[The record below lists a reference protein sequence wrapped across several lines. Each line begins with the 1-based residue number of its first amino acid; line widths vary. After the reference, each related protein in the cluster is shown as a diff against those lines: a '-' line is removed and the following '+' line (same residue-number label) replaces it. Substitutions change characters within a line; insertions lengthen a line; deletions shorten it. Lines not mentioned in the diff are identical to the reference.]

1 MVLLMAV
8 RGRCCCHYMTVRGD
22 ALLLVMQVSKKN
34 IGAAAGSA
42 LSSGKDSVMD
52 VLVMENVLYAA
63 NTTRIYDLKGSERSR
78 WSPEDPTQAGAV
90 LMDDNLREN
99 NLTQPILV
107 RLPLAFCVCILYAV
121 FTPMSTMSAISD
133 QFTVYPCSSAPAA
146 QVYQLKKARAEPLVL
161 DRMYLVTA

>member
-1 MVLLMAV
+1 MAKLVEQELMTLWFSILKKTLRHVQRGDEDHMVLLVAV
-8 RGRCCCHYMTVRGD
+8 RGMCCCYCMTVRGD
-22 ALLLVMQVSKKN
+22 AWLLVMQVSKKN

-107 RLPLAFCVCILYAV
+107 SIPLPSSICILYAV
-121 FTPMSTMSAISD
+121 WLGSAH
-133 QFTVYPCSSAPAA
+133 Q
-146 QVYQLKKARAEPLVL
+146 
-161 DRMYLVTA
+161 

>member
-1 MVLLMAV
+1 MV
-8 RGRCCCHYMTVRGD
+8 
-22 ALLLVMQVSKKN
+22 QVSKKN
-34 IGAAAGSA
+34 IGSAAAGA

-78 WSPEDPTQAGAV
+78 WSQEDPTQAGAV

-107 RLPLAFCVCILYAV
+107 
-121 FTPMSTMSAISD
+121 S
-133 QFTVYPCSSAPAA
+133 
-146 QVYQLKKARAEPLVL
+146 LVML
-161 DRMYLVTA
+161 L

>member
-1 MVLLMAV
+1 M
-8 RGRCCCHYMTVRGD
+8 
-22 ALLLVMQVSKKN
+22 SKKN
-34 IGAAAGSA
+34 IGAAGGSA

-107 RLPLAFCVCILYAV
+107 RGPTFCKCTCIVPAV
-121 FTPMSTMSAISD
+121 
-133 QFTVYPCSSAPAA
+133 
-146 QVYQLKKARAEPLVL
+146 
-161 DRMYLVTA
+161 

>member
-1 MVLLMAV
+1 M
-8 RGRCCCHYMTVRGD
+8 
-22 ALLLVMQVSKKN
+22 SKKN
-34 IGAAAGSA
+34 IGTAAGSA

-107 RLPLAFCVCILYAV
+107 RAPPFFYAPASCLLFDWV
-121 FTPMSTMSAISD
+121 STPKSNIPAMFDHFFVYPYSSASTHKCTSFISELSNMST
-133 QFTVYPCSSAPAA
+133 
-146 QVYQLKKARAEPLVL
+146 AEN
-161 DRMYLVTA
+161 

>member
-1 MVLLMAV
+1 MSQQPGSASGRANGVLV
-8 RGRCCCHYMTVRGD
+8 
-22 ALLLVMQVSKKN
+22 VMQVSKKN

-78 WSPEDPTQAGAV
+78 WSQEDPTQAGAV

-107 RLPLAFCVCILYAV
+107 RPMLPCLSAACMLAQRARGQVSMLQQHVHHMC
-121 FTPMSTMSAISD
+121 MSTP
-133 QFTVYPCSSAPAA
+133 V
-146 QVYQLKKARAEPLVL
+146 
-161 DRMYLVTA
+161 

>member
-1 MVLLMAV
+1 VISLLSLSVLLIPNKNTSPERQIPKDRPERHESV
-8 RGRCCCHYMTVRGD
+8 V
-22 ALLLVMQVSKKN
+22 QVSKKN
-34 IGAAAGSA
+34 IGSAAAGA

-78 WSPEDPTQAGAV
+78 WSQEDPTQAGAV

-107 RLPLAFCVCILYAV
+107 CHASSDGPLQMPCPVHCDCIRIFYRCTCRPV
-121 FTPMSTMSAISD
+121 M
-133 QFTVYPCSSAPAA
+133 
-146 QVYQLKKARAEPLVL
+146 AR
-161 DRMYLVTA
+161 

>member
-1 MVLLMAV
+1 
-8 RGRCCCHYMTVRGD
+8 
-22 ALLLVMQVSKKN
+22 
-34 IGAAAGSA
+34 
-42 LSSGKDSVMD
+42 MD

-107 RLPLAFCVCILYAV
+107 RAPLSCMHLHPACCWLGLYNKEQHMCCA
-121 FTPMSTMSAISD
+121 
-133 QFTVYPCSSAPAA
+133 
-146 QVYQLKKARAEPLVL
+146 
-161 DRMYLVTA
+161 

>member
-1 MVLLMAV
+1 MIGLKGTGPVV
-8 RGRCCCHYMTVRGD
+8 
-22 ALLLVMQVSKKN
+22 QVSKKN
-34 IGAAAGSA
+34 IGSAAAGA

-78 WSPEDPTQAGAV
+78 WSQEDPTQAGAV

-107 RLPLAFCVCILYAV
+107 RHA
-121 FTPMSTMSAISD
+121 STDGPIQM
-133 QFTVYPCSSAPAA
+133 P
-146 QVYQLKKARAEPLVL
+146 
-161 DRMYLVTA
+161 